1 MDFERMQRPNIQ
13 EDASGGVS
21 PSKLRRVLLGVE
33 VGGMKREIT
42 TPGASSSET
51 FKDVDMLFSLPD
63 FSTVTADTAYYYQRS
78 QALNLGNVRA
88 PGSHE
93 GDFHGPDNAS
103 AFEFQRVERAQ
114 HRSSMPLFSKSAPSK
129 WDDAQKWIASPTSN
143 RSTKVTGS
151 QLRKTGGGTMG
162 HGSRLFAAKLLEFSE
177 EADSKA
183 TDSGQFKKEL
193 SMQRTMDWT
202 PDLFPAADPYS
213 KASIILE
220 NPFAD
225 SAVGQSQQDSSS
237 FIQSSA
243 PFTALPSTVRS
254 VSMRDTGTEMTPT
267 ASQEPSRT
275 GTPARD
281 ATPIRGPT
289 LSRPSSP
296 GRTAPCS
303 SPINPIDPLEN
314 SKNKE
319 LSDNELQMKTRRE
332 IMALGT
338 QLGKPNIA
346 AWASR
351 EADDR
356 STSDGIKSVAVEQSV
371 QSIIEIRAAAW
382 EEAEK
387 AKYLAR
393 FKREEFQIQA
403 WEDHQKA
410 KVEAETRKVEVK
422 VERLRASAHERLM
435 TRLAAARHEAE
446 ERRAAA
452 EARRN
457 RRASRTARQVEYI
470 RRTGRVPSAA
480 AAVFSRCWGRSP

>member
-33 VGGMKREIT
+33 GRRNEEGEHDSRCSLRSEYPEVDDT
-42 TPGASSSET
+42 SASSSET

-225 SAVGQSQQDSSS
+225 SA
-237 FIQSSA
+237 
-243 PFTALPSTVRS
+243 ALPSTVRS